1 MSQRLSSLLLFPL
14 FLCSALTTPAQQ
26 VIDPAGIKG
35 SLLICGGGG
44 MPTEIYAHFAEL
56 AGGSEGRLVLIPG
69 ASQEA
74 DDPEEMRALLALW
87 KERFP
92 GEIEILHSRD
102 AARIQEDSFAA
113 PLRQA
118 SAVWISG
125 GSQSRLSA
133 AYLGTKVEA
142 ELHALLDRGAI
153 IGGSS
158 AGAAVM
164 SRLMIK
170 GGRRVAE
177 TTEGFGFVPGAVI
190 DQHFLARVRQP
201 RLLGVLADHP
211 QLFGMGIDE
220 GTAVFLRGR
229 RMRVLGKSKVVML
242 LAPVKGQ
249 AAHQVILNSGQMAD
263 LIAWRRAARDRLE
276 PASSNKAPA
285 DPVTSKGTVM
295 MVGGGNIDRSLLE
308 RFIAEAG
315 GRDSR
320 IVVVPTAGGAD
331 IDTQDISFAVRLQNS
346 GAGEVKV
353 YHAPHPSLVPMAEN
367 LDALR
372 QATGLWFTGGRQWR
386 LVDAYEGTIAEQLF
400 RQVLERG
407 GIIGGSSAGTSIQP
421 SFMVRGNPLGNQDI
435 AALGY
440 TRGFGYLPGVAA
452 DQHFSQRNRFADMS
466 QLLRQHPQLLGLG
479 IDESTAVIV
488 KGSRLEVSG
497 PGKVAVYDYVNRPPE
512 TGKTDY
518 VQLGD
523 GSRYDLSQR
532 AVIE

>member
-1 MSQRLSSLLLFPL
+1 MLRHFPL
-14 FLCSALTTPAQQ
+14 TLCLAILSISAPATCQQ
-26 VIDPAGIKG
+26 AIDPAGIKG

-44 MPTEIYAHFAEL
+44 MPPEIFARFAEL
-56 AGGSEGRLVLIPG
+56 AGGREGRLVLIPS
-69 ASQEA
+69 ASQRA
-74 DDPEEMRALLALW
+74 DEPEEMRKLLALW

-92 GEIEILHSRD
+92 GEIQILHSRD
-102 AARIQEDSFAA
+102 PARVQEDSFVA

-118 SAVWISG
+118 SGVWISG
-125 GSQSRLSA
+125 GSQSRITAS
-133 AYLGTKVEA
+133 YLGTKVEA

-177 TTEGFGFVPGAVI
+177 TSAGFGFVPGAVI

-201 RLLGVLADHP
+201 RLLGVLADQP

-220 GTAVFLRGR
+220 GTAVLLRGR
-229 RMRVLGKSKVVML
+229 RMQVLGKSKVVML

-249 AAHQVILNSGQMAD
+249 AAHQVILSAGQRSD
-263 LIAWRRAARDRLE
+263 LIAWQRAARDRLD
-276 PASSNKAPA
+276 PANQDAAAA
-285 DPVTSKGTVM
+285 DQIASKGTVM

-308 RFIAEAG
+308 RFIQEAG

-320 IVVVPTAGGAD
+320 IVLVPTAGGPTVDGQAL
-331 IDTQDISFAVRLQNS
+331 SFASRLQNA
-346 GAGEVKV
+346 GAGELHV
-353 YHAPHPSLVPMAEN
+353 YHAAHPNQVEAADN
-367 LDALR
+367 FDALSR
-372 QATGLWFTGGRQWR
+372 ATGLWFTGGRQWR
-386 LVDAYEGTIAEQLF
+386 LVDAYEGTPAEELF
-400 RQVLERG
+400 RQVLDRG

-440 TRGFGYLPGVAA
+440 TRGFGYLHGVAA

-466 QLLRQHPQLLGLG
+466 DLLREHPWLLGLG

-488 KGSRLEVSG
+488 KGSSLEVSG
-497 PGKVAVYDYVNRPPE
+497 PGQVAIYDYINRPPRDGE
-512 TGKTDY
+512 KDY

-523 GSRYDLSQR
+523 GARFDLSR
-532 AVIE
+532 RTVIE